1 MVDNGN
7 LNEVAIE
14 IKIAATI
21 IFTDALIIS
30 KAGSSNAFLELIC
43 KTGTSNWELIFS
55 LNFDGTIADVNL
67 DAFIANLTKPLDK
80 KFGSNLSFVSLCLA
94 KSISVLVT
102 FLALDDT
109 QSVITITIPAIN
121 NKRFGVGTLVA
132 KTSIENISA
141 DIPDATQA
149 S

>member
-1 MVDNGN
+1 M
-7 LNEVAIE
+7 
-14 IKIAATI
+14 
-21 IFTDALIIS
+21 
-30 KAGSSNAFLELIC
+30 
-43 KTGTSNWELIFS
+43 
-55 LNFDGTIADVNL
+55 

-141 DIPDATQA
+141 DIPEATQA